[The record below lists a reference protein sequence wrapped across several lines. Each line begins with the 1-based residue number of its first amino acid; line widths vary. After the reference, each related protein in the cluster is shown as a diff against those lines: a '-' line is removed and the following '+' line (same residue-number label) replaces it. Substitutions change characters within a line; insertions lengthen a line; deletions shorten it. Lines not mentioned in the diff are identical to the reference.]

1 MPTRQTTIG
10 TLQTDGNGHE
20 NPSRDDPNV
29 RRAALVGCG
38 DAKHDGLL
46 PAREK
51 YRSTYFGLKRD
62 FAETLCTR
70 WWILSA
76 KFGLLDPDQVIADY
90 DVAITD
96 DDVDTAQW
104 VENVRTALSAVM
116 WSETTEDGRD
126 LLWELYVLV
135 GSDYL
140 EAADQ
145 EGRTLRVQLPDITPE
160 HVTIRFPFDDL
171 AGIGYQNG
179 WLAACRDS
187 GCIVDTA
194 NHG

>member
-1 MPTRQTTIG
+1 MPTRQTTLETI
-10 TLQTDGNGHE
+10 QTDGRGRE
-20 NPSRDDPNV
+20 DSTPSGPLV

-38 DAKHDGLL
+38 DAKHDGPL
-46 PAREK
+46 PARNK
-51 YRSTYFGLKRD
+51 YRSTYFDLKRD
-62 FAETLCTR
+62 FAETFCAR

-76 KFGLLDPDQVIADY
+76 KFGLLDPDRVINDY

-96 DDVDTAQW
+96 DDVDAAQW
-104 VENVRTALSAVM
+104 AENVRTALANVE
-116 WSETTEDGRD
+116 WPETTEDGRK
-126 LLWELYVLV
+126 LVWELYTLA

-145 EGRTLRVQLPDITPE
+145 DGHALRVQLPEITPQ
-160 HVTIRFPFDDL
+160 HVTIWFPFADL

-187 GCIVDTA
+187 GCIVDTT

>member
-1 MPTRQTTIG
+1 MQTRQTTIE
-10 TLQTDGNGHE
+10 TLQTDGDGREDRNQGG
-20 NPSRDDPNV
+20 PLI

-46 PAREK
+46 PARKK

-62 FAETLCTR
+62 FAETFCAR

-76 KFGLLDPDQVIADY
+76 KFGLLEPDRVIDDY

-96 DDVDTAQW
+96 DDVDPAQW
-104 VENVRTALSAVM
+104 VENVRTALSDVM
-116 WSETTEDGRD
+116 WPATTESGQE
-126 LLWELYVLV
+126 LVWELYALA

-145 EGRTLRVQLPDITPE
+145 DGTSLRVQLPDITPE

-194 NHG
+194 THG

>member
-1 MPTRQTTIG
+1 MSTRQTKIG
-10 TLQTDGNGHE
+10 ILQTDGGGHE
-20 NPSRDDPNV
+20 GSTRSDLHV
-29 RRAALVGCG
+29 RRTALVGCG

-62 FAETLCTR
+62 FAETLCAR

-76 KFGLLDPDQVIADY
+76 KFGLLDPDRVIDDY

-104 VENVRTALSAVM
+104 VEDVRTALSDVG
-116 WSETTEDGRD
+116 WPETTEDGRD
-126 LLWELYVLV
+126 LVWELYVLA

-145 EGRTLRVQLPDITPE
+145 DGNALRVQLPDVTPE
-160 HVTIRFPFDDL
+160 YVTIRFPFADL

-187 GCIVDTA
+187 GCVVETA

>member
-1 MPTRQTTIG
+1 MPTRQTTIE
-10 TLQTDGNGHE
+10 TVQTDGGGRE
-20 NPSRDDPNV
+20 DSTRSGLLI
-29 RRAALVGCG
+29 RRTALVGCG

-51 YRSTYFGLKRD
+51 YRSTYFGLKGD
-62 FAETLCTR
+62 FAETFCAR

-76 KFGLLDPDQVIADY
+76 KFGLLDPDRVIDDY

-104 VENVRTALSAVM
+104 VEDVRTALSNVE
-116 WSETTEDGRD
+116 WPETTKDGRD
-126 LLWELYVLV
+126 IVWELYALA
-135 GSDYL
+135 GSGYL

-145 EGRTLRVQLPDITPE
+145 DGNALRVQLPDITPE
-160 HVTIRFPFDDL
+160 HVTIRFPFADL

-187 GCIVDTA
+187 GCVVETA

>member
-1 MPTRQTTIG
+1 MPTRQTTIE
-10 TLQTDGNGHE
+10 TIQTDSGGRE
-20 NPSRDDPNV
+20 DSTRSGLLV
-29 RRAALVGCG
+29 CRAALVGCG

-46 PAREK
+46 HAREK

-62 FAETLCTR
+62 FAETLCVR

-76 KFGLLDPDQVIADY
+76 KFGLLEPDRVIGDY

-96 DDVDTAQW
+96 DDVDPAQW
-104 VENVRTALSAVM
+104 VENVCTALSDVE
-116 WSETTEDGRD
+116 WPETTEDGR
-126 LLWELYVLV
+126 ELVWKLYALA

-145 EGRTLRVQLPDITPE
+145 DGNALRVQLPDVTPE

-187 GCIVDTA
+187 GCVVDTV

>member
-1 MPTRQTTIG
+1 MPTRQTTLETI
-10 TLQTDGNGHE
+10 QTDGGGRE
-20 NPSRDDPNV
+20 DSTPSGPLV

-62 FAETLCTR
+62 FAETLCAR

-76 KFGLLDPDQVIADY
+76 KFGLLDPDRVIDDY

-104 VENVRTALSAVM
+104 VEDVRTALSNVE
-116 WSETTEDGRD
+116 WPETTKDGRD
-126 LLWELYVLV
+126 IVWELYALA
-135 GSDYL
+135 GSGYL

-145 EGRTLRVQLPDITPE
+145 DGNALRVQLPDVTPKD
-160 HVTIRFPFDDL
+160 VTIRFPFDDL

-187 GCIVDTA
+187 GCVVETA

>member
-1 MPTRQTTIG
+1 MRQTNIG
-10 TLQTDGNGHE
+10 TLQTDGGGHE
-20 NPSRDDPNV
+20 GSTRSDLHV
-29 RRAALVGCG
+29 RRTALVGCG

-62 FAETLCTR
+62 FAETLCAR

-76 KFGLLDPDQVIADY
+76 KFGLLDPDRVINDY

-96 DDVDTAQW
+96 DDVDAAQW
-104 VENVRTALSAVM
+104 AENVRTALANVE
-116 WSETTEDGRD
+116 WPETTEDGRK
-126 LLWELYVLV
+126 LVWELYTLA

-145 EGRTLRVQLPDITPE
+145 DGQALRVQLPDIKPK
-160 HVTIRFPFDDL
+160 HVHIRFPFDDL

-187 GCIVDTA
+187 ECIVDTT